1 MLGAIAYLGIAFVSP
16 FALVA
21 VPLAVYLV
29 AQRPARRDAIVAVL
43 VAAAAASLA
52 LAGPADP
59 FAALEGAWLVLLAGA
74 LGIVLVARPGRSFVP
89 TALLVLALAAGA
101 AALLVWLTP
110 LSWPEVTWRVTRH
123 FGLQAR
129 MLLGQIAQAAE
140 AAGGDAP
147 AFVATLERSVE
158 SGIRMAS
165 GVFPALLL
173 LQSFAALALAWTL
186 YQRVA
191 RAPQGAPL
199 ARLREF
205 RFDDNLIWGI
215 VLALVGILVPRIV
228 GVGLLGGNLA
238 VFFGGLYTVRG
249 VAVVAALAA
258 AAGIEGL
265 LATAGATLIV
275 LFLAPLA
282 AMAALAL
289 GVTDTWVDWRR
300 RLKRAAGPR

>member
-1 MLGAIAYLGIAFVSP
+1 VLGAIAYLGIAFVSP

-43 VAAAAASLA
+43 VAAAVSLTLAS
-52 LAGPADP
+52 PADP
-59 FAALEGAWLVLLAGA
+59 FAALEGAWLVILAGA
-74 LGIVLVARPGRSFVP
+74 LGIALVARPGRSFVP
-89 TALLVLALAAGA
+89 TALLVLAVAAGA
-101 AALLVWLTP
+101 AAVLVWLTP

-129 MLLGQIAQAAE
+129 MLLGQISQAAE

-147 AFVATLERSVE
+147 AFAATLERSVE

-173 LQSFAALALAWTL
+173 LQSFAALALAWAL

-205 RFDDNLIWGI
+205 RFDDNLIWGV
-215 VLALVGILVPRIV
+215 VLALVGVLVPRIV

-265 LATAGATLIV
+265 LAAAGAMLVV

-282 AMAALAL
+282 AVAALAL

-300 RLKRAAGPR
+300 RLKQRATGPR

>member
-1 MLGAIAYLGIAFVSP
+1 MAALAFV
-16 FALVA
+16 
-21 VPLAVYLV
+21 
-29 AQRPARRDAIVAVL
+29 
-43 VAAAAASLA
+43 VAA
-52 LAGPADP
+52 
-59 FAALEGAWLVLLAGA
+59 
-74 LGIVLVARPGRSFVP
+74 
-89 TALLVLALAAGA
+89 TC
-101 AALLVWLTP
+101 
-110 LSWPEVTWRVTRH
+110 
-123 FGLQAR
+123 
-129 MLLGQIAQAAE
+129 
-140 AAGGDAP
+140 
-147 AFVATLERSVE
+147 
-158 SGIRMAS
+158 
-165 GVFPALLL
+165 
-173 LQSFAALALAWTL
+173 AALALAWTL

-191 RAPQGAPL
+191 RAPQGEPL